1 MARMMILKTV
11 CSRIQ
16 TLLAAQPRKLARLHR
31 AKPELSQF
39 HIALRR
45 SWRNQQFLCQLAHRR
60 S

>member
-45 SWRNQQFLCQLAHRR
+45 SWRNQ
-60 S
+60 